1 MNFAQS
7 MGAKPGGDADTPLRS
22 VQIDGQVRDR
32 SIARAH
38 RETRSDPPSE
48 KILRRALARASDAKR
63 SRRRRLPP
71 RASFPHSSPTSS
83 SSRASLTP
91 EPPPAPPPVPRRS
104 SDASDRRSS

>member
-71 RASFPHSSPTSS
+71 RASFPRSSPTSS
-83 SSRASLTP
+83 SSS
-91 EPPPAPPPVPRRS
+91 
-104 SDASDRRSS
+104 